1 MALSKI
7 DRGFDTD
14 IEDVVFLI
22 QQGFIRFDHLR
33 TLVGKALERAGEFS
47 LRKPEM
53 QDHLRAVE
61 QQLPG

>member
-1 MALSKI
+1 
-7 DRGFDTD
+7 
-14 IEDVVFLI
+14 LI